1 MIQVNH
7 VNKEAFKRK
16 MKKYP
21 YNGCNSGH
29 PFLLVIHEEETL
41 ADNKL
46 RLHEK
51 FQVPDDEFFKW
62 KSARGKYFQDSD
74 MLFHHFERVDDW
86 LNKGSSHFPS
96 LCLEHS
102 SNSWKRTSAS
112 NQQQEDEL
120 MVVHSRYVPG
130 PKLIEVRQAEIVN
143 PAKSLPIKDSSST
156 RFVWTIKNFS
166 KLDAL
171 EYYSDVFSVSC
182 CEWRAMIFPKGNI
195 VDHLSVYLNTA
206 DLTSSVY
213 AEFS

>member
-1 MIQVNH
+1 
-7 VNKEAFKRK
+7 
-16 MKKYP
+16 
-21 YNGCNSGH
+21 
-29 PFLLVIHEEETL
+29 
-41 ADNKL
+41 
-46 RLHEK
+46 
-51 FQVPDDEFFKW
+51 
-62 KSARGKYFQDSD
+62 
-74 MLFHHFERVDDW
+74 
-86 LNKGSSHFPS
+86 
-96 LCLEHS
+96 
-102 SNSWKRTSAS
+102 
-112 NQQQEDEL
+112 

>member
-1 MIQVNH
+1 MPSLSIIGLVQ
-7 VNKEAFKRK
+7 
-16 MKKYP
+16 YP